1 MSPLR
6 RHAKKLLVLAAA
18 LATFPVA
25 HGVIVACTAIRPPPI
40 ASRAELGSPE
50 RHEADGVAR
59 VGRSYARTRAGVREV
74 YLEGT
79 PEAVGDH
86 HARLL
91 RERMIANEA
100 ELNADFHAGVSFL
113 GRVALMDLGRL
124 RYRHVD
130 RGVPEA
136 WRRELAAEARAFAP
150 DPFEGTMP
158 TYHRLLFLHALYD
171 IALSFE
177 SSPLLGCSSFV
188 LGPTMTRDG
197 HTLLA
202 RAFDFE
208 SADAFDRD
216 KAVFFVRP
224 LGSIPFASVAWP
236 GLVGVLSGMNLE
248 GWPWWSTAARA
259 RARRGHPGDLRH
271 ARGPREGPRHRRGD
285 RHPAKPG
292 RDGVAHRPS
301 DGRAWPHR
309 RRRARAGVEATVRR
323 DFADPARVGVTN
335 HFEGPLRDDPRDA
348 VVRRTTSTLDRR
360 ARLDEVLTELAP
372 GSVDPERA
380 VALLRDHRCAGN
392 ASCELGDRRTLDALI
407 ATHGIVADTTDKTLW
422 VSAGPH
428 LSGRFVRFDLR
439 AIFAPDHDPSADEE
453 PLTLPEDPILHDG
466 RYEQGRAR
474 AGTLKLRGE
483 APR

>member
-1 MSPLR
+1 MSALR
-6 RHAKKLLVLAAA
+6 RHAKPSSSPPRSHLPL
-18 LATFPVA
+18 A
-25 HGVIVACTAIRPPPI
+25 HGVIVACTAIHRPI
-40 ASRAELGSPE
+40 ASLADLGDPE
-50 RHEADGVAR
+50 RHEAGAVAR

-74 YLEGT
+74 YLEGS
-79 PEAVGDH
+79 PEAIGDH

-100 ELNADFHAGVSFL
+100 ELTADFHEGVSFL
-113 GRVALMDLGRL
+113 GRVLLMDLGRV

-130 RGVPEA
+130 RGVPEV

-177 SSPLLGCSSFV
+177 SSPLLGCSSFA
-188 LGPTMTRDG
+188 LGPAMTRDG

-224 LGSIPFASVAWP
+224 EGSIPFASVAWP
-236 GLVGVLSGMNLE
+236 GMIGVLSGMNLE
-248 GWPWWSTAARA
+248 GVALVVHGGRARDARA
-259 RARRGHPGDLRH
+259 EGIPVIYAMREVLEHAHDTDKAIAILRRQDVMVSHIVMLTDAQGRTAVVERAP
-271 ARGPREGPRHRRGD
+271 
-285 RHPAKPG
+285 
-292 RDGVAHRPS
+292 
-301 DGRAWPHR
+301 
-309 RRRARAGVEATVRR
+309 GVEATVRR

-348 VVRRTTSTLDRR
+348 VVRRSTSTLDRR
-360 ARLDEVLTELAP
+360 ARLDELLAELPPKSA
-372 GSVDPERA
+372 DPERA
-380 VALLRDHRCAGN
+380 LALLRDHRCAGN

-407 ATHGIVADTTDKTLW
+407 ATHGIIADTTDRALW

-428 LSGRFVRFDLR
+428 LRAGSSASIARDLR
-439 AIFAPDHDPSADEE
+439 ARPRRCDGE
-453 PLTLPEDPILHDG
+453 P
-466 RYEQGRAR
+466 
-474 AGTLKLRGE
+474 
-483 APR
+483 